1 MTEHLLTEPMPMPTE
16 GEAALLSW
24 AQRNRDDNPVCYDE
38 TFGMWHLF
46 RHADAHRMFSDY
58 KTFAA
63 NFGDNE
69 SDGNAFGRGNLTQMD
84 PPELTARRQ
93 LVSQAFSRKT
103 VAELAP
109 RVTEITTSLLD
120 AARGKERFDLVEDV
134 AYPLPVTVIA
144 EMIGVPAS
152 DKELFRVW
160 ADGIF
165 DPNVNA
171 DADNDADTIK
181 ARVKPMQDYFH
192 EHVGD
197 RRRTPRGDLITGL
210 TQAEVDG
217 DRLDDEEIVTF
228 LTILLIAGHITT
240 TLMLGNTV
248 RCLHERPDIAARL
261 RADRDL
267 IPAAIEES
275 LRLRPPFTFAA
286 RMAAEDVEVTG
297 VTIPKGSAVTAWLV
311 SANHDPRAFPS
322 ADEFVLDR
330 FVPGQNASPHYAFG
344 HGAHFCVGAPLARLE
359 GKIAMGLLLDR
370 YAEIALDPDDPF
382 EFFANPGTN
391 GAKRLPVVVRPA

>member
-1 MTEHLLTEPMPMPTE
+1 
-16 GEAALLSW
+16 
-24 AQRNRDDNPVCYDE
+24 
-38 TFGMWHLF
+38 
-46 RHADAHRMFSDY
+46 
-58 KTFAA
+58 
-63 NFGDNE
+63 
-69 SDGNAFGRGNLTQMD
+69 
-84 PPELTARRQ
+84 Q

-109 RVTEITTSLLD
+109 RVTEITTDLLD

-171 DADNDADTIK
+171 DAENDADTIK

-210 TQAEVDG
+210 TQAEVEG

-248 RCLHERPDIAARL
+248 RCLHERPDIHPMNR
-261 RADRDL
+261 
-267 IPAAIEES
+267 
-275 LRLRPPFTFAA
+275 
-286 RMAAEDVEVTG
+286 
-297 VTIPKGSAVTAWLV
+297 
-311 SANHDPRAFPS
+311 
-322 ADEFVLDR
+322 
-330 FVPGQNASPHYAFG
+330 GQNALFG
-344 HGAHFCVGAPLARLE
+344 GDSRADIRLLSW
-359 GKIAMGLLLDR
+359 AS
-370 YAEIALDPDDPF
+370 AA
-382 EFFANPGTN
+382 
-391 GAKRLPVVVRPA
+391 